1 MTDTSFDTLLLSRQD
16 AIATITL
23 NRPSVRNACNAQMCS
38 DLIAAASL
46 LAGDATVRVV
56 LVRGAG
62 KAFCAGL
69 DLKEQQ
75 GLAPSER
82 LARRVHGFTAYA
94 AIERIPQ
101 AVIGIVHGPAFGSG
115 CEIAGACDFVLASS
129 DATFCYP
136 EVARGIVGA
145 TQRLPRLAGMRMAK
159 ELLFTSR
166 VFDAAEAKEI
176 GLVNHVYKLED
187 LDVAAADMARRIALA
202 DPQTLRLT
210 KRCVEQGLE
219 TTREGAM
226 ALELLSI
233 EESLRNTGSEKS

>member
-1 MTDTSFDTLLLSRQD
+1 MTDSSFETILLSRQD

-38 DLIAAASL
+38 ELIAVSAL
-46 LAGDATVRVV
+46 LAEDATVRVV

-62 KAFCAGL
+62 NAFCAGM

-75 GLAPSER
+75 TLAQSER
-82 LARRVHGFTAYA
+82 LARRMHGFTAYA

-129 DATFCYP
+129 EATFCYP

-166 VFDAAEAKEI
+166 VFSAGEAKEI
-176 GLVNHVYKLED
+176 GLINHVYKPEE
-187 LDVAAADMARRIALA
+187 LDGATADIARRIASA
-202 DPQTLRLT
+202 DPATLRLT

-226 ALELLSI
+226 ALELLAI
-233 EESLRNTGSEKS
+233 EESLRNAGR